1 MKKFLIF
8 FTIVNINCSLKKTLT
23 ITNLSPYS
31 DSAIAPG
38 YTAKHRYFLV
48 KNYHYKDSS
57 QFLQLKKYAFGHMD
71 SDYRS
76 FGIYVIDFFKESL
89 TTNEN
94 YRQTHSDLIDYH
106 SKDLIFDFYW
116 HNGKYVTGEIYH
128 GNNGYFKK

>member
-1 MKKFLIF
+1 MKKILIYF
-8 FTIVNINCSLKKTLT
+8 IIVNISCSLKKTLT
-23 ITNLSPYS
+23 ITDLSPYS
-31 DSAIAPG
+31 DSDTAPG

-48 KNYHYKDSS
+48 KNYEYEDSS
-57 QFLQLKKYAFGHMD
+57 KFLVLKKYAFDHMD

-76 FGIYVIDFFKESL
+76 FGIYVIDFFKESS

-116 HNGKYVTGEIYH
+116 HNGKYVTGEFYLDNH
-128 GNNGYFKK
+128 GYFKK